1 VLGFTLG
8 GLGVEDAL
16 DGIGVGDGA
25 GVADECDAGNGDDLS
40 VGVSDDADFEG
51 GDSKDEVNER
61 VPL

>member
-1 VLGFTLG
+1 VLGFTPG
-8 GLGVEDAL
+8 GLGVAAGL

-25 GVADECDAGNGDDLS
+25 DECVAGNGDDLN

-51 GDSKDEVNER
+51 GDSKDDVNER